1 MREIV
6 HLQAGQCGNQIGAK
20 VSDNMCHFRTLL
32 SCIIYDQ
39 RVFLHQKPV
48 HCARY
53 VPEATPWEYQRV
65 LLKCWLRN

>member
-39 RVFLHQKPV
+39 RVLCTRSLCIVLVTSQKP
-48 HCARY
+48 H
-53 VPEATPWEYQRV
+53 P
-65 LLKCWLRN
+65 RNINVSYLNVG